1 MDEPN
6 EEENILYEF
15 GYFEFD
21 TIILCMVCVFSKE
34 LMFWQVFGDDRSF
47 EFAEKGIDEHV
58 FFLLSENASKVLWL
72 CTFSSESFVKK
83 VQFRAF
89 LMGWYRL

>member
-1 MDEPN
+1 MDEPD
-6 EEENILYEF
+6 EEENILNEF

-21 TIILCMVCVFSKE
+21 AIILCIFGILSQE
-34 LMFWQVFGDDRSF
+34 LMFGQVFGDDGSF

-83 VQFRAF
+83 VQF
-89 LMGWYRL
+89 

>member
-1 MDEPN
+1 M
-6 EEENILYEF
+6 F
-15 GYFEFD
+15 G
-21 TIILCMVCVFSKE
+21 
-34 LMFWQVFGDDRSF
+34 QVFGDDGSF

-83 VQFRAF
+83 VQF
-89 LMGWYRL
+89 